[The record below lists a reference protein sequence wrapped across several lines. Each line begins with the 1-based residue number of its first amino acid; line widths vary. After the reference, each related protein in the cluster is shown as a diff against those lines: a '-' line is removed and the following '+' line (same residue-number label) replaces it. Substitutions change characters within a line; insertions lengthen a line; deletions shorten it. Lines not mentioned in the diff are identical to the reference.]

1 MKRKLKVKQKKKMD
15 FVHKYFQAGSS
26 FVYDNCEGDEAPEQ
40 VAREAA
46 GAHPWQGARP
56 GRMKL

>member
-1 MKRKLKVKQKKKMD
+1 MD
-15 FVHKYFQAGSS
+15 FVHKSCQAGSS
-26 FVYDNCEGDEAPEQ
+26 FVYDYCEGDEAPEL

-56 GRMKL
+56 GWMKL